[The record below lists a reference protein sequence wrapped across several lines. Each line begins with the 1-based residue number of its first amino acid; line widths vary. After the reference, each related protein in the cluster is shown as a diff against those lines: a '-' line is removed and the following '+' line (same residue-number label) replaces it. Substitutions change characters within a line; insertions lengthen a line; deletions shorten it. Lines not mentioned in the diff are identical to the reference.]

1 MLKRGTILI
10 LAVLLAAQAPM
21 PKGPSSP
28 IAAIQDASQ
37 AAPAVATVRQA
48 KAGDIDTDRSASE
61 RSAWWSR
68 AGAVF
73 TGLLFIV
80 SAIQAALFVW
90 QLRRI
95 SEQAKLA
102 RDEFSATHRPKIRV
116 RLLRVK
122 PLEVGKPV
130 RIDYVVANVGENDA
144 VRLRSEITLTVLVG
158 DSNTEKSWTHE
169 FPVDDV
175 ITGACV
181 IPVHVTNAIVG
192 SDWGEVLKNP
202 SGKIRIQGAITY
214 EEKTGTRRKTGFY
227 RECAGDLNRFNRFG
241 TADIQRDY
249 EYED

>member
-10 LAVLLAAQAPM
+10 LAVLLTAQAPM
-21 PKGPSSP
+21 PKEQPTPVAAAGVEIVRTKPDALA
-28 IAAIQDASQ
+28 IAEDH
-37 AAPAVATVRQA
+37 
-48 KAGDIDTDRSASE
+48 SA
-61 RSAWWSR
+61 RNDWWTQ

-73 TGLLFIV
+73 TGLLFLV

-90 QLRRI
+90 QLRKI

-122 PLEVGKPV
+122 PLQIGKPV
-130 RIDYVVANVGENDA
+130 EIDYVIANIGENDA
-144 VRLRSEITLTVLVG
+144 VKVQSELTLTVVTD
-158 DSNTEKSWTHE
+158 DSKEKSWTHQ
-169 FPVDDV
+169 FRTDDV
-175 ITGACV
+175 ITGGCV
-181 IPVHVTNAIVG
+181 IPTHVTDAVVA

-202 SGKIRIQGAITY
+202 TGKIRVLGTITY

-227 RECAGDLNRFNRFG
+227 RECAGGLDRFNRCG
-241 TADIQRDY
+241 TEDIQRDY